1 MEIDEKN
8 NNKIKKYENILK
20 KIFLFSEEENKY
32 YPKLINANNNNMV
45 ELFNF
50 LLNDNFIEVENC
62 LKCMLNIFKQSLEIA
77 FQICASNYDYDNKR
91 NYNFIKLLM
100 DIYIKIDEKNQEIII
115 QLISF
120 LFKNIEIKKN
130 IYDYPLNN
138 LLQEY
143 KNKQLSTEK
152 FLKYINLLSLFF
164 IKNNE
169 ITIQPKN
176 YFYFT
181 DNSHLGI
188 NIKFP
193 SPNIQIDNGFS
204 LEINFY
210 LNENKKNEKSLLF
223 ELITQDD
230 QRFEVLISETNNLEV
245 LFNSKK
251 IESLSVPI
259 KKGCW
264 NIIKFTITTSKRK
277 NYPEIIISI
286 SDNFKDFQIKTYQL
300 DNKFSNEVE
309 FSFANFF
316 KFFEGKFTSIILY
329 SGEKEDIINYLYG
342 IYTKKQLI
350 EFLNNNNK
358 NEFLIKHPIFFI
370 LTPISFDLNNYIITD
385 PINRIKAQFPKP
397 KNPNNFNNYVKLYHN
412 SSNNIFN
419 LGGINVLLPIFEIIY
434 KDFQEKNCFKSVIYL
449 INDIINDKNK
459 NIINALTSDFFSIL
473 SLFLERIND
482 SLFTSDIIKKFI
494 EIGKNILNLNDDN
507 FKLNQK
513 EFFNKILFNF
523 KIIKK
528 YPPELLSELWGQTL
542 LNYNSIIEIFPS
554 LPNISPFITS
564 YYLNNNFDKN
574 LFEILK
580 IVLNHKDTSD
590 NDRIIFFKILSTE
603 NLSIDL
609 IMLIIDLFNNY
620 FHSDENGKPLRQKSL
635 INMLEYNC
643 LNELI
648 YGLSNL
654 KQIVKIK
661 IIDFMIFITSE
672 YNDIIK
678 KFFEKCQVKSN
689 GKIIYKFLGKKDL
702 LDLIK
707 NNIIINENNKEIIK
721 QGINIPN
728 ITKRFLLDRSESVII
743 NIDTIKNK
751 FLKGI
756 NEEQSIK
763 IKKTNTIL
771 KEEETKKN
779 TQITNRNNS
788 ISLNNNLNKNNNKQ
802 NNNFETIEA
811 ESRRKIPKIQESL
824 DSNSESSNNKSNEGS
839 IKSNK
844 SHDKIIKSISKEIEI
859 DEEEKNSPSNPLT
872 SKNSKKLNFDFSI
885 EVTNGII
892 ENNNKGKNNLR
903 RMKSKSSNS
912 IIKDIGDCPINIDIN
927 KISIPFK
934 KTKSQNLNF
943 DYSSLEINVDKINK
957 ESELKNNNF
966 HNKVFLLAKHCV
978 DYLNG
983 IDNEN
988 ECKSSKYE
996 IYSLNEDNNNNN
1008 KNINYKKGIKKSTI
1022 DTINEDEN
1030 EGSISNTISKRNTF
1044 NDNSSNNNLIHLE
1057 KKIKESL
1064 SNTIDDKENS
1074 YNESNNNTI
1083 NKSIENSITPK
1094 ELKFESPVKEDNKEL
1109 EKNNFHIATLL
1120 CNWLHSIKKNINLLN
1135 NENNKNNIYVIDFLI
1150 FQCKSLKN
1158 IKLILN
1164 IISYLSINKPISIIS
1179 SQNSIN
1185 LSQNEIWKNETQ
1197 MLFKNED
1204 FIYFI
1209 IDISFNCYLLINIS
1223 QFKSPLNN
1231 NGEKID
1237 FANFNKTYS
1246 ICRDLLIDI
1255 YFNNFNDIEEKSSNY
1270 IILSYLFRY
1279 LLNFRFN
1286 NNYNKDGIYNHYSFT
1301 FFREILKL
1309 IIDKYYDILNKEQY
1323 LFFNKKNKKTPWIN
1337 FIKFISLFFEFSILF
1352 QYSEK
1357 IYNTKENLLDIK
1369 ESNIS
1374 KIPSYIIRNVF
1385 YSVGTDK
1392 LWSDYHNY
1400 QKLYNIIKYIW
1411 SRERIYKLCS
1421 IDFDNNEY
1429 KVYNI
1434 SNNDFEKIIENILFN
1449 KEKINEIQSY
1459 YEILFI
1465 SFNKKIKD
1473 INGRNIEYF
1482 LPLINI
1488 ISILTSYLISSIS
1501 RKEELENLKYW
1512 LNNYQFFLI
1521 FLLIG
1526 SCNLNIKKKILD
1538 KYDYKFVSKIIYSN
1552 LAFNIGFIFSN
1563 FYKENNNDIKSLYH
1577 IVIKNICRIYSKLI
1591 KIIDIKKERIYPNNI
1606 LTFKKRIELTENSAI
1621 LLLNKV
1627 YIPQKNIKKNIKQ
1640 LDNQLQKNQKIVKSI
1655 FTLIE
1660 YTSKDYMSLK
1670 YLNDNKQM
1678 FENTL
1683 CYNQNIHN
1691 DLLFDTKMYKNIF
1704 NYEFNQKNNIE
1715 SLLIENENNYTPSYP
1730 YNYRKLIENI
1740 NNDYKYLEKY
1750 IFEKSEYQNLIE
1762 TLNNKKKYRKIKKEL
1777 FTWNNTY
1784 SDFNI
1789 FYSSKNSLKY
1799 KLKYHLTKDLT
1810 TPILSPILDIEYY
1823 FPTFTKYNKQNIF
1836 EENYR
1841 KYYNID
1847 LKIFP
1852 IETPSVSII
1861 DYNDFKCCIILTTH
1875 HIKGGI
1881 KFYNDYFEF
1890 IPIISND
1897 ENILFPDRDEE
1908 YQSEKKSCYG
1918 SIFKTNNN
1926 YKDFLFIRQF
1936 EINNI
1941 NFIFKRKY
1949 FYRDNSVELFL
1960 NTNKTFYFKFI
1971 TNKIRD
1977 EFINKII
1984 SQKKYPFIEIKSID
1998 RKIIGYYKNIPKYKD
2013 IFSNIDNLSNN
2024 WKNWKMSNLEYLM
2037 WLNIFGNRSYRD
2049 INQYPIMP
2057 WILTNY
2063 LNDTNEFNEILK
2075 NEKEDINGINNYLI
2089 KKYLRDFNCPI
2100 GLFSFNKEGKK
2111 RKEVYKEVFR
2121 SMILELIQ
2129 EKIIDLNQNNKEKLE
2144 NTKDDDDDINEE
2156 VDTKKK
2162 NNILT
2167 YGIDIES
2174 LYNNP
2179 KINYDKIPYYFG
2191 SHFSNGT
2198 YVSHYL
2204 VRIFPF
2210 SLTSIEIQVDN
2221 FDTPDRLF
2229 FNLGRTFNNVSCEK
2243 CDVRELIP
2251 QFFCLPEMFENIN
2264 KLNLGYLQ
2272 DSDED
2277 ENIENNNI
2285 DIKINNKKIKNKED
2299 LRVEDVYL
2307 PNWAKNNRNYFI
2319 MKMREIL
2326 EDERL
2331 KINQWVNI
2339 IFGIYQF
2346 GNEALKIGNIF
2357 CSYCYDNIMNIRLDN
2372 YIKNK
2377 QFDEVRCILCLFELG
2392 VHPIKVLKNEKER
2405 KEKNKIKNEK
2415 LVKFDFFYSKCN
2427 EINDGNNKLTKDP
2440 IFISSFKDK
2449 INNIG
2454 IENLMVILSDF
2465 QKIQISFAKINT
2477 NINENNKYNI
2487 KSDSKVLSTIIQNL
2501 KFLYRDLLILAFKE
2515 NSFFIITGFI
2525 DGKILLIKNENNN
2538 KEIKQY
2544 DEIRISNPL
2553 ISKQDNSLITYITK
2567 DEDEEFIYAG
2577 TQNGSIIIYKNE
2589 NSFSNIDSITFLK
2602 IINNHT
2608 KPIIHIHSNS
2618 RLNMFIDCSSD
2629 CYINIYTM
2637 SKIELIKS
2645 IYSDNSYDS
2654 LINYVFLS
2662 SSPLPSFILYTSK
2675 NMFNCYN
2682 INGELLDIICEEN
2695 IGNNPHMISPIFIT
2709 DSNFMDYLIYGTI
2722 NNYVF
2727 IRKFPYMN
2735 LIKCVNLKQNLLIE
2749 NLLYLPNDNDDNDD
2763 NLPYKQIKFL
2773 YVSKNGQFVYVIYDN
2788 SNLINIIPLNL
2799 NI

>member
-1 MEIDEKN
+1 MEIEDEKN
-8 NNKIKKYENILK
+8 NNKINNYENILK
-20 KIFLFSEEENKY
+20 KIFIFSEEENKF
-32 YPKLINANNNNMV
+32 YPKLINSNNNIV
-45 ELFNF
+45 ELFEF
-50 LLNDNFIEVENC
+50 LLSDNFIQIENC
-62 LKCMLNIFKQSLEIA
+62 LKYILNVFKQSLEIT
-77 FQICASNYDYDNKR
+77 FLICSSNYDYEDKR
-91 NYNFIKLLM
+91 DYNFIKLLI
-100 DIYIKIDEKNQEIII
+100 DIYMKIDDKNKEIII
-115 QLISF
+115 QLFSF
-120 LFKNIEIKKN
+120 LLKNIEIKKS
-130 IYDYPLNN
+130 IYDYPLYN

-143 KNKQLSTEK
+143 KNKKLSIEK

-193 SPNIQIDNGFS
+193 LPNIQIDNGFS

-251 IESLSVPI
+251 IESLTIPV
-259 KKGCW
+259 KKECW
-264 NIIKFTITTSKRK
+264 NILKFIVTTSKRK
-277 NYPEIIISI
+277 NYPEIIISLL
-286 SDNFKDFQIKTYQL
+286 DNFIYFQKKKYQL
-300 DNKFSNEVE
+300 DYKFSNEVE
-309 FSFANFF
+309 FSSAQFF

-329 SGEKEDIINYLYG
+329 IGEKEDNSNYPYG

-350 EFLNNNNK
+350 EFSQNINK
-358 NEFLIKHPIFFI
+358 KDFLIKHPVFFI
-370 LTPISFDLNNYIITD
+370 LTPISFDSNNYIITD
-385 PINRIKAQFPKP
+385 PINRIKAQFPIP
-397 KNPNNFNNYVKLYHN
+397 ENPNNFNNYVKLYHN

-434 KDFQEKNCFKSVIYL
+434 KDFQEQNCFKSVIYV
-449 INDIINDKNK
+449 INDIIHEKNK
-459 NIINALTSDFFSIL
+459 NIINVITSDFFSIL

-482 SLFTSDIIKKFI
+482 SLFTSDIIKKLVQ
-494 EIGKNILNLNDDN
+494 IGKNILYLKDDN
-507 FKLNQK
+507 FRLNQR
-513 EFFNKILFNF
+513 EYFYKILFNF

-528 YPPELLSELWGQTL
+528 YPPELLSELWEQTL
-542 LNYNSIIEIFPS
+542 LFNNSIIEIFPT
-554 LPNISPFITS
+554 LPEISPFLTS
-564 YYLNNNFDKN
+564 YYFNNIFDKN

-580 IVLNHKDTSD
+580 IILNHKDTSD
-590 NDRIIFFKILSTE
+590 NDRITFFKILSID

-609 IMLIIDLFNNY
+609 IMIIIDLFNSY
-620 FHSDENGKPLRQKSL
+620 FHTNENEKPLRQKSL

-648 YGLSNL
+648 YCLSNL
-654 KQIVKIK
+654 NQKVKIK
-661 IIDFMIFITSE
+661 IIDFMFFITSD

-702 LDLIK
+702 LELIK

-728 ITKRFLLDRSESVII
+728 ITKRFLLERSESAII
-743 NIDTIKNK
+743 DIETLKNK

-756 NEEQSIK
+756 NEEQTQLKKTNIK
-763 IKKTNTIL
+763 IK
-771 KEEETKKN
+771 EEEIKPKIQINNKN
-779 TQITNRNNS
+779 IHPS
-788 ISLNNNLNKNNNKQ
+788 KSLKNPVNNNNDKT

-811 ESRRKIPKIQESL
+811 ESRRIIPKKQELSL

-844 SHDKIIKSISKEIEI
+844 SHDKIIKSLSKEIEI
-859 DEEEKNSPSNPLT
+859 EEEEKNSPSHPLT
-872 SKNSKKLNFDFSI
+872 SKNSKKLTFDFSKEI
-885 EVTNGII
+885 INGIVD
-892 ENNNKGKNNLR
+892 NNNKGKNNLR

-912 IIKDIGDCPINIDIN
+912 IIKDIGDSPIQIDVN

-934 KTKSQNLNF
+934 KTKSQNINF

-978 DYLNG
+978 DFLNG
-983 IDNEN
+983 IDTEN
-988 ECKSSKYE
+988 ECKSSKFE
-996 IYSLNEDNNNNN
+996 IFSLNDDNNNN
-1008 KNINYKKGIKKSTI
+1008 IIYKMKGIKKSTI
-1022 DTINEDEN
+1022 DTIKEDEN

-1044 NDNSSNNNLIHLE
+1044 TDNASNNNLINLE

-1064 SNTIDDKENS
+1064 SNTIDDKEN
-1074 YNESNNNTI
+1074 NNIESNSNTI
-1083 NKSIENSITPK
+1083 NKSIENSISPK

-1109 EKNNFHIATLL
+1109 EKNNFSIATTL
-1120 CNWLHSIKKNINLLN
+1120 CNWLHSIKKNLNQLN
-1135 NENNKNNIYVIDFLI
+1135 NGNNIYVIDFLV
-1150 FQCKSLKN
+1150 FQCKKLKN

-1164 IISYLSINKPISIIS
+1164 IISYLLINKPISIM
-1179 SQNSIN
+1179 NTLNTIN
-1185 LSQNEIWKNETQ
+1185 TSQNEIWKNETQ
-1197 MLFKNED
+1197 ILFKNVE

-1209 IDISFNCYLLINIS
+1209 IDISFNCYLHINIP

-1231 NGEKID
+1231 NGEKIEL
-1237 FANFNKTYS
+1237 ANFNKAYTS
-1246 ICRDLLIDI
+1246 CRDLLIDI
-1255 YFNNFNDIEEKSSNY
+1255 YLNNLNDNEQKSSNY

-1279 LLNFRFN
+1279 FLNFRFN
-1286 NNYNKDGIYNHYSFT
+1286 NKYNKDGIYNNYSFT

-1309 IIDKYYDILNKEQY
+1309 IIDNYYDILNKKQHF
-1323 LFFNKKNKKTPWIN
+1323 FFNKKNQKTPWIN
-1337 FIKFISLFFEFSILF
+1337 FIKFISFFFEFSILF
-1352 QYSEK
+1352 QNSEK
-1357 IYNTKENLLDIK
+1357 IYDSKVNLLDIK

-1374 KIPSYIIRNVF
+1374 IIPSYIRTNVF
-1385 YSVGTDK
+1385 YSGSSDK
-1392 LWSDYHNY
+1392 LWTDYHNY
-1400 QKLYNIIKYIW
+1400 QKLFNIIKYIW

-1421 IDFDNNEY
+1421 IECENNEY
-1429 KVYNI
+1429 KVYTI
-1434 SNNDFEKIIENILFN
+1434 PNNDLDKIIDNIIHN
-1449 KEKINEIQSY
+1449 KEKINDNQSIF
-1459 YEILFI
+1459 EMLFI
-1465 SFNKKIKD
+1465 SFNKTIKD
-1473 INGRNIEYF
+1473 INGKNIEYF
-1482 LPLINI
+1482 LPLINS

-1512 LNNYQFFLI
+1512 LNNYQFFII

-1526 SCNLNIKKKILD
+1526 SCNLNIKKKVLD
-1538 KYDYKFVSKIIYSN
+1538 KYDYKFVSNIIYSN
-1552 LAFNIGFIFSN
+1552 IAFNIGFIFSN
-1563 FYKENNNDIKSLYH
+1563 FYKENNKDIKSLYH
-1577 IVIKNICRIYSKLI
+1577 IIIQNICRIYSKLI
-1591 KIIDIKKERIYPNNI
+1591 KIIDIKKEGINPKTI
-1606 LTFKKRIELTENSAI
+1606 LNFKKKIEFNENSAI
-1621 LLLNKV
+1621 ILLNKA
-1627 YIPQKNIKKNIKQ
+1627 YTIQKNTKKNTKQ
-1640 LDNQLQKNQKIVKSI
+1640 IDTQLQKNQKIITKSI
-1655 FTLIE
+1655 FTL
-1660 YTSKDYMSLK
+1660 TDFNSKDYMNLK
-1670 YLNDNKQM
+1670 YLNTNKEM
-1678 FENTL
+1678 FENIL
-1683 CYNQNIHN
+1683 CYNKNIQKN
-1691 DLLFDTKMYKNIF
+1691 IDFLFDTKMYKNIF
-1704 NYEFNQKNNIE
+1704 TYEFNQKNNIE
-1715 SLLIENENNYTPSYP
+1715 SFLIENENFQTYP

-1740 NNDYKYLEKY
+1740 NNDYKYLQKY
-1750 IFEKSEYQNLIE
+1750 IYEKNEYKDLIE

-1784 SDFNI
+1784 SDINV
-1789 FYSSKNSLKY
+1789 FYSSNNKLKY

-1810 TPILSPILDIEYY
+1810 TPILSPILDLEYY
-1823 FPTFTKYNKQNIF
+1823 FPSFSKYNKENIF
-1836 EENYR
+1836 EEKYK
-1841 KYYNID
+1841 KYYFID

-1861 DYNDFKCCIILTTH
+1861 DFNDYKCCIISDSH

-1881 KFYNDYFEF
+1881 KFYDDNFEF
-1890 IPIISND
+1890 VPIISND
-1897 ENILFPDRDEE
+1897 ENILFPERDEE

-1936 EINNI
+1936 EIKNI
-1941 NFIFKRKY
+1941 NLIFKRKY
-1949 FYRDNSVELFL
+1949 FYRDNSVELFI
-1960 NTNKTFYFKFI
+1960 NTNKTFYFKF
-1971 TNKIRD
+1971 TSNRIRD

-1984 SQKKYPFIEIKSID
+1984 SQKKNQFIEIKSID

-2013 IFSNIDNLSNN
+2013 IFSNIDNLSNQ
-2024 WKNWKMSNLEYLM
+2024 WKNWNMSNLEYLM

-2063 LNDTNEFNEILK
+2063 LNDTNEFNEIIK

-2089 KKYLRDFNCPI
+2089 KNYLRDFNCPI

-2111 RKEVYKEVFR
+2111 RKEIYKEVFR
-2121 SMILELIQ
+2121 SMILDLIQ
-2129 EKIIDLNQNNKEKLE
+2129 EKIIDLNQNNIEKLE
-2144 NTKDDDDDINEE
+2144 NSKEDNIEDEIDI
-2156 VDTKKK
+2156 KKK

-2179 KINYDKIPYYFG
+2179 KINYEKIPYYFG
-2191 SHFSNGT
+2191 SHYSNGT

-2204 VRIFPF
+2204 VRIFPYC
-2210 SLTSIEIQVDN
+2210 LTSIEIQVDN
-2221 FDTPDRLF
+2221 FDAADRLF
-2229 FNLGRTFNNVSCEK
+2229 LNLGRTFRNVSSEK

-2251 QFFCLPEMFENIN
+2251 QFFCLPEMFENLN

-2272 DSDED
+2272 DCD
-2277 ENIENNNI
+2277 ENSDNKINNNI
-2285 DIKINNKKIKNKED
+2285 NKEKD
-2299 LRVEDVYL
+2299 KESLRVEDVLL
-2307 PNWAKNNRNYFI
+2307 PNWAKNNKNYFI

-2331 KINQWVNI
+2331 KINQWVNL

-2357 CSYCYDNIMNIRLDN
+2357 CSYCYDNVINTRLDN

-2377 QFDEVRCILCLFELG
+2377 QFDEVKCILCLFELG
-2392 VHPIKVLKNEKER
+2392 VHPIKVLKSEKER
-2405 KEKNKIKNEK
+2405 KEKRKIKNEK
-2415 LVKFDFFYSKCN
+2415 LYKFEFFYSKCN
-2427 EINDGNNKLTKDP
+2427 GIDDGTNNLTKEP
-2440 IFISSFKDK
+2440 IFISSYKDK
-2449 INNIG
+2449 TNNTG
-2454 IENLMVILSDF
+2454 IENLMVVLSDF
-2465 QKIQISFAKINT
+2465 QKIQISFEKIKINI
-2477 NINENNKYNI
+2477 NSNENNKFINI
-2487 KSDSKVLSTIIQNL
+2487 KSDYKVLSPIIQNQ
-2501 KFLYRDLLILAFKE
+2501 KFLYRDLLILTIKD
-2515 NSFFIITGFI
+2515 NSVFIITGFI
-2525 DGKILLIKNENNN
+2525 DGKILLIKNEDNN

-2544 DEIRISNPL
+2544 NEIRLSNPL
-2553 ISKQDNSLITYITK
+2553 ISKKDNSLITCVTK

-2589 NSFSNIDSITFLK
+2589 NLFSNVDSITFFK

-2637 SKIELIKS
+2637 PKVELIKS
-2645 IYSDNSYDS
+2645 VYSDNSFK

-2662 SSPLPSFILYTSK
+2662 SSPLPSFIFYTSK

-2682 INGELLDIICEEN
+2682 INGELLDIISEEN

-2722 NNYVF
+2722 NNYVI

-2735 LIKCVNLKQNLLIE
+2735 LIKYVFLKQNLLIE
-2749 NLLYLPNDNDDNDD
+2749 TLLYLPNDNDDNDD
-2763 NLPYKQIKFL
+2763 NLSYKQIKYI
-2773 YVSKNGQFVYVIYDN
+2773 YVSKNCQFAYVIYDN